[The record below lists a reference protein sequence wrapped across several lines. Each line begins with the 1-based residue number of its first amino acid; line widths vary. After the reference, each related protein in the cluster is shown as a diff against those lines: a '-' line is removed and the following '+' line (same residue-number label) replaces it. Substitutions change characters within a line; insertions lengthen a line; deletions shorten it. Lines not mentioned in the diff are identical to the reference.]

1 MLVSLMGDSPV
12 PLSKKETHENT
23 QRGERQSIGRGNE
36 HVAYAKMLS
45 RVIGVDISFMYA
57 IYLTDVYIRYDE
69 QLTKQHKASKA

>member
-1 MLVSLMGDSPV
+1 M

-23 QRGERQSIGRGNE
+23 QRGERQSIGIGNE

-57 IYLTDVYIRYDE
+57 IYLTDVYIY
-69 QLTKQHKASKA
+69 KV